1 MSPEDLKLLQV
12 FSFRVWCVLFICL
25 LIDLVLFVAVL
36 GLHCCT
42 GFSLVVA
49 SGGCSLVVAHRVL
62 IAVASVVGEHRL
74 WAAWASVVVVQAP
87 EHWLRSCGI
96 WTELL
101 RGNGTPLQYSCL
113 ENPMD
118 GGAWWAAVHGV
129 AKSQTRLHFHFS
141 LPCIGEGNGNPLQ
154 CSCLENPR
162 DGEPGGLP
170 SQGSHRVG
178 HD

>member
-12 FSFRVWCVLFICL
+12 FSFRVWRVLLICL

-36 GLHCCT
+36 GLRCCT
-42 GFSLVVA
+42 GFSLVV

-62 IAVASVVGEHRL
+62 IALASLAGEHRL
-74 WAAWASVVVVQAP
+74 WCAWASVVVVQAP

-113 ENPMD
+113 KNPMD

-129 AKSQTRLHFHFS
+129 VKSQTRLSDFTFYFHA
-141 LPCIGEGNGNPLQ
+141 
-154 CSCLENPR
+154 LEKEMATHSSVLAWRIPGT
-162 DGEPGGLP
+162 GEPGGLP
-170 SQGSHRVG
+170 SMGSHRVG